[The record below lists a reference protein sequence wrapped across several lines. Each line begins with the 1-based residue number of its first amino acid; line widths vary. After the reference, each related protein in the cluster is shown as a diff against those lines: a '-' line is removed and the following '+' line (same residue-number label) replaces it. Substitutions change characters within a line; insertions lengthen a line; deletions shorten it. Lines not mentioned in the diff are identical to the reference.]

1 MSKRVTTGAGTIDWE
16 ESPEQAARAIS
27 AALVFLQFE
36 AYALGMFDVSRLI
49 GKARTKADEVV
60 EFAASHVGEENERRA
75 NGTHS
80 P

>member
-1 MSKRVTTGAGTIDWE
+1 MSKRVTNGTGCVDWE

-49 GKARTKADEVV
+49 GEARTKADEVV
-60 EFAASHVGEENERRA
+60 EVAASHLEDANEHRA